1 MESTDE
7 EDFWDEVEVPQPV
20 SYTVA
25 ETIEIPLTE
34 TEPRQPLDY
43 DIEVTITKKGAST
56 NEQQAEAI
64 AKRQAAAHNRLV
76 RLESHKLHTIS
87 LLASL
92 SIRNKWLND
101 QALKARLLSL
111 IPLPIQHGFTSI
123 TKSAHPD
130 PARRGRLFETALVRL
145 VSWFAPSSRATTQNL
160 YVERPSDG
168 WFRITNPGHIKSH
181 TFEAGMRRIQ
191 VLEKREAE
199 RKARRAKRQERRA
212 KRARARIKGKGKARD
227 VSSSSSDDNE
237 DQDLDVGD
245 SEDEWYAPERLR
257 SPNSIS
263 KHALQRSG
271 SRDMAAL
278 VFVAIVRALGIPA
291 RLVSSLQ
298 CVPWALPKDYASK
311 ARKPKDK
318 TTVTSK
324 RDDQD
329 TAVDE
334 DAMPGVSSR
343 VGSPN
348 STGANSVLS
357 ATAYHTDRSADH
369 SDNPTRLKPS
379 IKRKRG
385 PGTGNNPIS
394 MIEGNQ
400 VGRRD
405 QAVDRGTGS
414 KAKAIRPRDAVNHDL
429 PTASPSR
436 PTIKLRRA
444 RPAGHVL
451 GTAPSPGGANTS
463 GNDKQSDG
471 PPTLWAEVFSRPDGR
486 WIPVD
491 PVRGF
496 VNRAGL
502 FERRDQAG
510 KRKAEKLMY
519 VVAMEEDGYARD
531 VTARY
536 AKNFGAHQAR
546 ARARIA
552 AGRKNGKV
560 EWWDSVMRVLKRPYA
575 LHRDDVEDAELSHQ
589 RALEGLPSSIS
600 AFKDHPIYAL
610 ERHLRRDEAI
620 HPRTEIAHFRGE
632 PVFPRRNVL
641 SLKPAEGWMRQGRV
655 LRSGM
660 QPIKMVKARAST
672 IRKKR
677 ELEVRREDEGEVMV
691 GMYAEWQ
698 TELYKSPPV
707 IDGKIPTNDFG
718 NIDLYVPTM
727 LPEGAVHIPQK
738 GCAKVARKL
747 GINFAEAVTGFEFRN
762 RQATPIIT
770 GIVIAAGNE
779 QVFLEALASHIRLEQ
794 AKEATKRR
802 ERVLQRWTRLVQGLR
817 IVQRVNEQ
825 YSGDNRPGIDENASA
840 DGEEV
845 VEPGG
850 FLDDLKDVVRPY
862 NLPQAQPI
870 VPKLITEEED
880 RGVSELMMP
889 QELLHGMPDSPSRYT
904 WSALMEDDERHDEHA
919 ELESPTELM
928 SRDTTNMEPPLT
940 MQELADKLSR
950 AREQG
955 NSEPTNGETEVI
967 PDATTP
973 PLPEMESDRHVTKAS
988 PEDNDAKPNPIDNRS
1003 EANQN
1008 NTGKTT
1014 RQLRRSSRR
1023 HNALSTTP
1031 APATPTPT
1039 RTLRPRRK
1047 P

>member
-101 QALKARLLSL
+101 QALKARLL
-111 IPLPIQHGFTSI
+111 
-123 TKSAHPD
+123 AHPD

-145 VSWFAPSSRATTQNL
+145 VSWFAPSSPATTQNL

-227 VSSSSSDDNE
+227 IKIWMLVT
-237 DQDLDVGD
+237 
-245 SEDEWYAPERLR
+245 EDEWYAPERLR
-257 SPNSIS
+257 SPNSIA

-400 VGRRD
+400 
-405 QAVDRGTGS
+405 A
-414 KAKAIRPRDAVNHDL
+414 
-429 PTASPSR
+429 
-436 PTIKLRRA
+436 
-444 RPAGHVL
+444 
-451 GTAPSPGGANTS
+451 
-463 GNDKQSDG
+463 
-471 PPTLWAEVFSRPDGR
+471 PTLWAEVFSRPDGR

-840 DGEEV
+840 DGTWS
-845 VEPGG
+845 

>member
-145 VSWFAPSSRATTQNL
+145 VSWFAPSSPATTQNL

-257 SPNSIS
+257 SPI
-263 KHALQRSG
+263 RSP
-271 SRDMAAL
+271 SMLCNDPE
-278 VFVAIVRALGIPA
+278 VVIWQPC
-291 RLVSSLQ
+291 LQ

-379 IKRKRG
+379 IKRK
-385 PGTGNNPIS
+385 
-394 MIEGNQ
+394 Q
-400 VGRRD
+400 D
-405 QAVDRGTGS
+405 QFYGM
-414 KAKAIRPRDAVNHDL
+414 
-429 PTASPSR
+429 
-436 PTIKLRRA
+436 LRTRF
-444 RPAGHVL
+444 
-451 GTAPSPGGANTS
+451 
-463 GNDKQSDG
+463 
-471 PPTLWAEVFSRPDGR
+471 VFSRPDGR

-610 ERHLRRDEAI
+610 ERHLRRDEVI

-779 QVFLEALASHIRLEQ
+779 QVFLEALASHIRSEQ

-988 PEDNDAKPNPIDNRS
+988 PEDNDAKP
-1003 EANQN
+1003 
-1008 NTGKTT
+1008 
-1014 RQLRRSSRR
+1014 
-1023 HNALSTTP
+1023 
-1031 APATPTPT
+1031 
-1039 RTLRPRRK
+1039 TL
-1047 P
+1047 